1 MPHSLLRLS
10 LFVLFFTTA
19 CARLHAAD
27 EFPIPKN
34 SEKDK
39 SGPMAPGDVV
49 RTAKLPPGF
58 SLSVFAAEPDVH
70 NPIAITT
77 DERGRLWV
85 AENYSWAGN
94 GDGGFRAE
102 LRDRI
107 VVYEDVTGDG
117 VHDRRRVFWDDA
129 RRLTSIEVGR
139 GGVYALCLPQLL
151 FIPDADRNDSPDGP
165 PRVILDGFD
174 LGSNSHTPANGLRW
188 GPDGWLYGRQGIQVT
203 SYLGTPGAS
212 QSQRVRLDT
221 GIWRY
226 HPKHNIVEAV
236 MHGMTNSWGFDFD
249 RRGEMFVINTVIG
262 HLWHLV
268 QGVHTDRMYGV
279 DANPYVFQLVKQTA
293 DHVHWDTGEAWNDV
307 RKGVTDKTDA
317 AGGGHAH
324 IGLMIYQ
331 GDNWPAEYR
340 DRVYTLNLHGRR
352 INCDIPER
360 KGAGFTAKHGPDF
373 CFIQDTWFRGMD
385 LITGPDGGVFIA
397 DWSDSGECHDHD
409 GVHRT
414 SGRIYKLVYE
424 KPKPTVP
431 FDLAKWRDTQ
441 LLTLLDND
449 NQWWVRQ
456 ARRLLTERAERKEL
470 SADVAKKLKRDLEKQ
485 PSAERK
491 VRILE
496 TLQGIGAADQK
507 LLTASFA
514 SLSESE
520 RAAALRFLLET
531 VTVGGVQPTHETS
544 AALSRLIGSEKSGL
558 VLLHAASALQKL
570 PPDAARTLA
579 ENLCDRVEFE
589 YDRMFPHLVWYGVE
603 PLVVREPA
611 WAVRLAEKSK
621 LPLISENI
629 TRRLALEGTK
639 FEREIDLLLAA
650 ALRIEARPAEAI
662 VAGLAQAMHGVRRAQ
677 APANWKAVAAKYAE
691 TSSDDL
697 KRQVQSLNVVYGEGR
712 AIEELKTLVV
722 DAKAEPEARRQALT
736 ALVEGRPADYA
747 PTLWK
752 LLNDRAVT
760 MEALRGLA
768 QYDDPGTPDKVLGR
782 LAAFNAAERAEAI
795 ALLTVRPAYAA
806 ALLKAVRGGKVKAPE
821 ITAFHARQ
829 IRDFDDKSL
838 NNELT
843 ELWGEVRVTAGEK
856 KALMA
861 TYRRALDASE
871 LAKADLSAGR
881 AVFQKSCANCHVLY
895 GVGRLIGPDLTG
907 SNRKN
912 IDYLLENI
920 VDPSASV
927 AANFRSVSVT
937 LADGRTL
944 SGVVGE
950 QNERTL
956 TLLTAQEPQTL
967 DRKEIEELKPT
978 NLSLMPDGLLQNL
991 TAEQKRDLFAYLMS
1005 VHQVPLPKE

>member
-1 MPHSLLRLS
+1 MSLSSLRHP
-10 LFVLFFTTA
+10 LFVLLLVTA
-19 CARLHAAD
+19 CARLHAAE

-34 SEKDK
+34 TEKDK
-39 SGPMAPGDVV
+39 SSPMAPGDVV

-107 VVYEDVTGDG
+107 VIYEDVTGDG
-117 VHDRRRVFWDDA
+117 IHDRRTVFWDDA

-151 FIPDADRNDSPDGP
+151 FLSDADRNDRPDGP
-165 PRVILDGFD
+165 PRVVLDGFD
-174 LGSNSHTPANGLRW
+174 LGNNSHTPANGLRW

-226 HPKHNIVEAV
+226 HPKHNTVEAV

-268 QGVHTDRMYGV
+268 SGVHTERMYGV

-307 RKGVTDKTDA
+307 RKGVTDKTAA

-360 KGAGFTAKHGPDF
+360 QGAGFTAKHGPDF
-373 CFIQDTWFRGMD
+373 CFIQDPWFRGMD

-431 FDLAKWRDTQ
+431 FDLAKRSDSQ
-441 LLTLLDND
+441 LVTLLDND

-470 SADVAKKLKRDLEKQ
+470 SADVAKQLKRDLKKQ
-485 PSAERK
+485 TAPDRRI
-491 VRILE
+491 RILE
-496 TLQGIGAADQK
+496 TLHGIGAADQAI
-507 LLTASFA
+507 LTASFA

-520 RAAALRFLLET
+520 RSCALRFLLET
-531 VTVGGVQPTHETS
+531 ITVGGEKPTHETS
-544 AALSRLIGSEKSGL
+544 AALSRMIAGERSGL
-558 VLLHAASALQKL
+558 VLLHAASALQRL
-570 PPDAARTLA
+570 PNEEARVLA

-589 YDRMFPHLVWYGVE
+589 QDRMFPYLVWYGIE
-603 PLVVREPA
+603 PLVAREPT

-629 TRRLALEGTK
+629 TRRLALEGPK
-639 FEREIDLLLAA
+639 FGKEIDLLLAA
-650 ALRIEARPAEAI
+650 ALRIERRPSEAI

-677 APANWKAVAAKYAE
+677 APANWKSVAAKYAD
-691 TSSDDL
+691 TSL
-697 KRQVQSLNVVYGEGR
+697 ALLNRHVQGLNVVYGEGR
-712 AIEELKTLVV
+712 AIEELKTLVA

-752 LLNDRAVT
+752 LMNDRTVT

-768 QYDDPGTPDKVLGR
+768 QYDDPGTPEKVLGR
-782 LAAFNAAERAEAI
+782 LAAFNAAERTEAI
-795 ALLTVRPAYAA
+795 ALMTVRPTYAA
-806 ALLKAVRGGKVKAPE
+806 ALLKAVRDGKLKATE
-821 ITAFHARQ
+821 ISAFHARQ
-829 IRDFDDKSL
+829 IRDFDDPTL
-838 NNELT
+838 NKELT
-843 ELWGEVRVTAGEK
+843 ELWGEVRVSAAEK
-856 KALMA
+856 KVLMA
-861 TYRRALDASE
+861 TYKAALSAE
-871 LAKADLSAGR
+871 TLAKGDLSAGR
-881 AVFQKSCANCHVLY
+881 ALYQKSCASCHVLY
-895 GVGRLIGPDLTG
+895 GAGRLIGPDLTG

-920 VDPSASV
+920 VDPSASI
-927 AANFRSVSVT
+927 AANFRSVGIV
-937 LADGRTL
+937 LNDGRAM
-944 SGVVGE
+944 SGVVGA
-950 QNERTL
+950 QNDLTL
-956 TLLTAQEPQTL
+956 TLLTAQEPQTF
-967 DRKEIEELKPT
+967 DRKEIEEIRQST
-978 NLSLMPDGLLQNL
+978 VSLMPDNLLQNL
-991 TAEQKRDLFAYLMS
+991 TADQVRDLFAYLMS
-1005 VHQVPLPKE
+1005 VGQVPLPKD

>member
-1 MPHSLLRLS
+1 MLRRPFLA
-10 LFVLFFTTA
+10 LVLVAA
-19 CARLHAAD
+19 CSQLRAAD

-34 SEKDK
+34 TEKDK

-70 NPIAITT
+70 NPIAITF

-94 GDGGFRAE
+94 GDGGFRPE

-117 VHDRRRVFWDDA
+117 IHDRRRVFWDDA

-165 PRVILDGFD
+165 PRVVLDGFD
-174 LGSNSHTPANGLRW
+174 IGNNSHTPANGLRW

-226 HPKHNIVEAV
+226 HPRHNTVEAV

-268 QGVHTDRMYGV
+268 HGVHTERMYGV
-279 DANPYVFQLVKQTA
+279 DANPYVFQLVKQLA

-352 INCDIPER
+352 INCDIVER

-373 CFIQDTWFRGMD
+373 CFIQDPWFRGMD
-385 LITGPDGGVFIA
+385 LLTGPDGGVYIA

-424 KPKPTVP
+424 KPRPTVP
-431 FDLAKWRDTQ
+431 FDLAKWSDSQ
-441 LLTLLDND
+441 LLTLLKNE

-470 SADVAKKLKRDLEKQ
+470 AADVAKKLKRDLEKQ

-496 TLQGIGAADQK
+496 TLHGIGAADQK

-514 SLSESE
+514 SLHESE

-531 VTVGGVQPTHETS
+531 ITVGGEQPTHETS
-544 AALSRLIGSEKSGL
+544 AALSKLIGGEKSGL
-558 VLLHAASALQKL
+558 VVLHAASALQRL
-570 PPDAARTLA
+570 PSDAARVLA

-589 YDRMFPHLVWYGVE
+589 SDRMFPHLVWYGVE

-639 FEREIDLLLAA
+639 FEKEIDLLLAA
-650 ALRIEARPAEAI
+650 ALRIEDRPAEAI
-662 VAGLAQAMHGVRRAQ
+662 VAGLAQAMHGVRRAA
-677 APANWKAVAAKYAE
+677 APANWKAVAAKFAA
-691 TSSDDL
+691 TSSDPL
-697 KRQVQSLNVVYGEGR
+697 KRHLQSLNVVYGEGR
-712 AIEELKTLVV
+712 AIEELKTLIV
-722 DAKAEPEARRQALT
+722 DGKAEPEARRQALT
-736 ALVEGRPADYA
+736 ALVEGKPADYA

-752 LLNDRAVT
+752 LLSDRAVA

-768 QYDDPGTPDKVLGR
+768 QYDDAGTPDKVLGR
-782 LAAFNAAERAEAI
+782 LAAFTAAERAEAI
-795 ALLTVRPAYAA
+795 ALLTVRPAYAS
-806 ALLKAVRGGKVKAPE
+806 ALLKAVRSEKVKAAE

-829 IRDFDDKSL
+829 IRDFDDPKL
-838 NNELT
+838 NKELT

-856 KALMA
+856 KALMGR
-861 TYRRALDASE
+861 YKEALASAVI
-871 LAKADLSAGR
+871 AKADLSAGR
-881 AVFQKSCANCHVLY
+881 ALFQKSCASCHVLY
-895 GVGRLIGPDLTG
+895 GAGRLIGPDLTG

-944 SGVVGE
+944 SGVVGQ

-991 TAEQKRDLFAYLMS
+991 TAEQVRDLFAYLMS